1 VSNQPCR
8 HCGEPLGRS
17 DARCPRCG
25 LAPLDE
31 AAPTLDAVTYDLSGW
46 FPDSVEELERRLR
59 HAQVPFTFDGGA
71 LSVVV
76 ADPTRA
82 DGLVDDV
89 EAQFEP
95 GVPPG
100 PSVTLPT
107 TVLDPLERADL
118 RVLLHTA
125 RIGSHWGPEAV
136 VVGTAEQAR
145 VEHLIATLAAAGG
158 EPTVDTIEQV
168 ARADS
173 EALADPGADP
183 GDVAD
188 EAPLGDLFD
197 AVDHLHRKPLD
208 EASVAAL
215 RGSLA
220 GCPTTPPF
228 GITQAWWDDLLAD
241 AGAVATGVAGWGSDE
256 IRSRTEQLL
265 TRLRGVV

>member
-1 VSNQPCR
+1 MSNHPCR
-8 HCGEPLGRS
+8 QCGELLGRS
-17 DARCPRCG
+17 DERCPRCG

-31 AAPTLDAVTYDLSGW
+31 AAASLDAVTYDLSGW
-46 FPDSVEELERRLR
+46 FPDSILELERRLR

-76 ADPTRA
+76 DDPGRA

-100 PSVTLPT
+100 PSVSLPT
-107 TVLDPLERADL
+107 TDLDALERADL

-125 RIGSHWGPEAV
+125 RIGCDWGPEAV
-136 VVGTAEQAR
+136 VVTAAEQAR
-145 VEHLIATLAAAGG
+145 VEHLIATLAVAGG
-158 EPTVDTIEQV
+158 EPTVDVIEQV
-168 ARADS
+168 ARADTA
-173 EALADPGADP
+173 ALADPAAGPD
-183 GDVAD
+183 DVAD

-215 RGSLA
+215 RGALA
-220 GCPTTPPF
+220 ACPAAPPF

-241 AGAVATGVAGWGSDE
+241 ADTLGSGVAGWGSDE
-256 IRSRTEQLL
+256 IRSRSEQLL